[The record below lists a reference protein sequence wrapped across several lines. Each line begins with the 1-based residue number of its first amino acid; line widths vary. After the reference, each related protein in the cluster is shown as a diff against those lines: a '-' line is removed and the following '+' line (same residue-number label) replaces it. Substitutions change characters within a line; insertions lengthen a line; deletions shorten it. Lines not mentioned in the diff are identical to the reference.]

1 MKGNWLCPVEV
12 IYYLALSNFKIMI
25 VLPND
30 GSLAFFT
37 LNLGSNLTVCGKTI
51 VGYLGLLA
59 PILSVLYA

>member
-37 LNLGSNLTVCGKTI
+37 LNLGSNLTVSGKTI